1 MTMLTFRDPFR
12 DFERIQRELWLG
24 LASPASDTSAGCA
37 PAMDVSETA
46 EAVTVRAELPGL
58 KREDIEVL
66 VEDGVLILRGH
77 RKAPDSEEGHKFHR
91 REMAYGRFQ
100 RRFRL
105 PREVAPDAIEAKLC
119 EGVLELTLPRR
130 EETRPRRIEVKG

>member
-12 DFERIQRELWLG
+12 DFERIQRDLWLG
-24 LASPASDTSAGCA
+24 FANQAADSHARCA

-46 EAVTVRAELPGL
+46 DAVTVRAEIPGL

-66 VEDGVLILRGH
+66 VEDGVLILRGN
-77 RKAPDSEEGHKFHR
+77 RKAPEDQEGRKFHR
-91 REMAYGRFQ
+91 REMGSGRFQ

-105 PREVAPDAIEAKLC
+105 PREVAPDAIEAKLSD
-119 EGVLELTLPRR
+119 GVLELTLPRR
-130 EETRPRRIEVKG
+130 EETRPRRIEVKE

>member
-12 DFERIQRELWLG
+12 DFERIQREFWNG
-24 LASPASDTSAGCA
+24 VAHQTVESSACRA

-46 EAVTVRAELPGL
+46 EAVTVRAELPGIQ
-58 KREDIEVL
+58 REDIEVL

-77 RKAPDSEEGHKFHR
+77 RKAPEAEEGRKFHR
-91 REMAYGRFQ
+91 REMGYGRFQ

-105 PREVAPDAIEAKLC
+105 PREVAADAIEAKLS

-130 EETRPRRIEVKG
+130 EETRPRRIEVKE